1 MGLVLAPLQQWLFLS
16 AASVSVGCVA
26 WRLFVAPRAAASVPA
41 DTAAVLGRIAERV
54 AGLGLIA
61 SLTLLV
67 AWALRMV
74 AQVAAFRD
82 PFVPLWEDV
91 SFLLF
96 ETFWGTVWMAQGV
109 LLVLLAIAFWR
120 ARAAGPSST
129 PQEAPPVWWIA
140 AALAIAMVTTLA
152 LSSHA
157 MGVERGRPWLV
168 AADALH
174 GLTAGTWIGSLAVIL
189 AVGRVGAGGD
199 TDVGAFAAQ
208 IRSFSPLALA
218 SGIAL
223 VTMGSLLS
231 WTHVQSWANLFGTP
245 YGRILTAKVG
255 LAGVVFAAGFWN
267 WRRGLP
273 DCDHPQGA
281 EALRARAAGEVF
293 MAMGVLLLTA
303 VLVNSPKPG
312 E

>member
-1 MGLVLAPLQQWLFLS
+1 
-16 AASVSVGCVA
+16 
-26 WRLFVAPRAAASVPA
+26 
-41 DTAAVLGRIAERV
+41 
-54 AGLGLIA
+54 
-61 SLTLLV
+61 
-67 AWALRMV
+67 
-74 AQVAAFRD
+74 VAAFRD

-96 ETFWGTVWMAQGV
+96 ETFWGTVWMVQGG

-120 ARAAGPSST
+120 ARAVGATSEPRVAT
-129 PQEAPPVWWIA
+129 PVWWIA
-140 AALAIAMVTTLA
+140 GALALAMVTTLA

-189 AVGRVGAGGD
+189 AVGRGGAEGGA
-199 TDVGAFAAQ
+199 DVGAFAAQ

-223 VTMGSLLS
+223 VSMGSLLS
-231 WTHVQSWANLFGTP
+231 WTHVQSWANLFGTS
-245 YGRILTAKVG
+245 YGRILSAKVG

-273 DCDHPQGA
+273 DCDHPRGA
-281 EALRARAAGEVF
+281 AALRARAAGEVLF
-293 MAMGVLLLTA
+293 AVGVLLLTA

>member
-16 AASVSVGCVA
+16 AASLAIGCVA
-26 WRLFVAPRAAASVPA
+26 WRLFVAPRAAASA
-41 DTAAVLGRIAERV
+41 SATSAAA
-54 AGLGLIA
+54 LGLIA
-61 SLTLLV
+61 QRVARLGLAAALALV
-67 AWALRMV
+67 LAWALRMV

-96 ETFWGTVWMAQGV
+96 ETFWGTVWMVQGV

-120 ARAAGPSST
+120 ARAAGPTSD
-129 PQEAPPVWWIA
+129 PQVTTPVWWIA
-140 AALAIAMVTTLA
+140 GALAVAMVTTLA

-157 MGVERGRPWLV
+157 MSVERGRSWFV

-189 AVGRVGAGGD
+189 AVGRGAPAGDAEVG
-199 TDVGAFAAQ
+199 VFATQ

-231 WTHVQSWANLFGTP
+231 WTHVQSWANLFGTT
-245 YGRILTAKVG
+245 YGRILAAKVG
-255 LAGVVFAAGFWN
+255 LAGAVLAAGFWN

-273 DCDHPQGA
+273 DCDRPPGA
-281 EALRARAAGEVF
+281 ALLRARAAGEVF
-293 MAMGVLLLTA
+293 LAVGVLLLTA

>member
-1 MGLVLAPLQQWLFLS
+1 MRLVLAPLQQWLFLS
-16 AASVSVGCVA
+16 AVSLAVGCVA
-26 WRLFVAPRAAASVPA
+26 WRLFVAPRAAASARPA
-41 DTAAVLGRIAERV
+41 SAPALSLIAERV
-54 AGLGLIA
+54 ARLGLVA
-61 SLTLLV
+61 ALV
-67 AWALRMV
+67 LVLAWALRMV

-109 LLVLLAIAFWR
+109 LAVLLAIAFRR
-120 ARAAGPSST
+120 ARAAGPT
-129 PQEAPPVWWIA
+129 FDPPLTPPVWWIA
-140 AALAIAMVTTLA
+140 GALALGMVTTLA

-174 GLTAGTWIGSLAVIL
+174 GLAAGTWIGSLAVIL
-189 AVGRVGAGGD
+189 AVGRGTAESD

-208 IRSFSPLALA
+208 IRSYSPLALA

-223 VTMGSLLS
+223 LTMGSLLS
-231 WTHVQSWANLFGTP
+231 WTHVQSWANLFGTQ
-245 YGRILTAKVG
+245 YGRILAAKVG
-255 LAGVVFAAGFWN
+255 LAGAVFVAGFWN

-273 DCDHPQGA
+273 RCDHPQGA
-281 EALRARAAGEVF
+281 AALRVRAAGEVF
-293 MAMGVLLLTA
+293 MAVGVLLLTA

>member
-1 MGLVLAPLQQWLFLS
+1 MAAVLAPLQQWIFLS
-16 AASVSVGCVA
+16 AASLAVGCAA
-26 WRLFVAPRAAASVPA
+26 WRLLVAPRAARSCA
-41 DTAAVLGRIAERV
+41 DSTREDLRRIGERV
-54 AGLGLIA
+54 ARLGLGA
-61 SLTLLV
+61 ALV
-67 AWALRMV
+67 LVLAWALRMV
-74 AQVAAFRD
+74 AQVMAFRD
-82 PFVPLWEDV
+82 PFVPLREDV

-109 LLVLLAIAFWR
+109 LVVLLVIGFWI
-120 ARAAGPSST
+120 ARAS
-129 PQEAPPVWWIA
+129 APAWWFVA
-140 AALAIAMVTTLA
+140 VVALGVVTTLA

-189 AVGRVGAGGD
+189 AVGRGAD
-199 TDVGAFAAQ
+199 RSHLDVSAFAAQ

-218 SGIAL
+218 SGITL
-223 VTMGSLLS
+223 VTMGLALS
-231 WTHVQSWANLFGTP
+231 WTHVQTFANLFGTP
-245 YGRILTAKVG
+245 YGRILIAKVG
-255 LAGVVFAAGFWN
+255 LAGAVFAAGFWN

-273 DCDHPQGA
+273 DCEHPRGAAALQG
-281 EALRARAAGEVF
+281 RAAGEVF
-293 MAMGVLLLTA
+293 LALGVLLLTA

>member
-16 AASVSVGCVA
+16 AASVSIGCVA
-26 WRLFVAPRAAASVPA
+26 WRLFVAPRAAASVPP
-41 DTAAVLGRIAERV
+41 DTAAALGRIAARV
-54 AGLGLIA
+54 ADLALVTA
-61 SLTLLV
+61 MTLLL
-67 AWALRMV
+67 AWVLRMV

-109 LLVLLAIAFWR
+109 LVLLLAIAFWR
-120 ARAAGPSST
+120 ARAAGPSTT
-129 PQEAPPVWWIA
+129 PREAPAVWWIA
-140 AALAIAMVTTLA
+140 AGLAAGVVTTLA

-157 MGVERGRPWLV
+157 MGVERARPFFV

-174 GLTAGTWIGSLAVIL
+174 GLTAGTWIGSLAVVL
-189 AVGRVGAGGD
+189 AVGRLGPGGTD
-199 TDVGAFAAQ
+199 DVGVFAAQ

-218 SGIAL
+218 SGITL
-223 VTMGSLLS
+223 VVMGSLLS
-231 WTHVQSWANLFGTP
+231 WTHVQSWANLVGTP
-245 YGRILTAKVG
+245 YGRILAAKVG
-255 LAGVVFAAGFWN
+255 LAAVVFAAGFWN

-273 DCDHPQGA
+273 DCDHLEGA
-281 EALRARAAGEVF
+281 AALRSRAAGEVF
-293 MAMGVLLLTA
+293 MALGVLLLTA

>member
-1 MGLVLAPLQQWLFLS
+1 
-16 AASVSVGCVA
+16 
-26 WRLFVAPRAAASVPA
+26 
-41 DTAAVLGRIAERV
+41 
-54 AGLGLIA
+54 
-61 SLTLLV
+61 
-67 AWALRMV
+67 MV

-96 ETFWGTVWMAQGV
+96 ETFWGTVWMAQGA

-120 ARAAGPSST
+120 ARAAGPSTT
-129 PQEAPPVWWIA
+129 PGEAPAVWWIT
-140 AALAIAMVTTLA
+140 AALAVAVVATLA

-157 MGVERGRPWLV
+157 MGVERGRAWFV

-189 AVGRVGAGGD
+189 AVGRVGSGGAN
-199 TDVGAFAAQ
+199 DVGAFAAQ

-218 SGIAL
+218 SGITL
-223 VTMGSLLS
+223 VVMGSLLS
-231 WTHVQSWANLFGTP
+231 WTHVQSLANLVGTP
-245 YGRILTAKVG
+245 YGRILAAKVG

-273 DCDHPQGA
+273 RCDHPEGA
-281 EALRARAAGEVF
+281 AALRARAAGEVF
-293 MAMGVLLLTA
+293 MALGVLLLTA

>member
-1 MGLVLAPLQQWLFLS
+1 MGLVLAPLQQWLFLC
-16 AASVSVGCVA
+16 AASLAIGCIA
-26 WRLFVAPRAAASVPA
+26 WRLFVAPRAAASAPMDV
-41 DTAAVLGRIAERV
+41 AAALGLIAERV
-54 AGLGLIA
+54 ARLGLLA
-61 SLTLLV
+61 ALALLL

-82 PFVPLWEDV
+82 PFVPLREDV

-109 LLVLLAIAFWR
+109 LLGLLAIAFWR
-120 ARAAGPSST
+120 ARAAGVSDPRVTT
-129 PQEAPPVWWIA
+129 PMWWTA
-140 AALAIAMVTTLA
+140 AALALAMVTTLA

-157 MGVERGRPWLV
+157 MGVDRGRSWFV

-189 AVGRVGAGGD
+189 AVGRGGAKGGAA
-199 TDVGAFAAQ
+199 VGAFAAQ

-223 VTMGSLLS
+223 VAMGSLLS

-255 LAGVVFAAGFWN
+255 VASAVFAAGLWN

-273 DCDHPQGA
+273 DCDHPPGA
-281 EALRARAAGEVF
+281 AALRGRAAGEVF
-293 MAMGVLLLTA
+293 LAVGVLLLTA

-312 E
+312 D

>member
-1 MGLVLAPLQQWLFLS
+1 
-16 AASVSVGCVA
+16 
-26 WRLFVAPRAAASVPA
+26 
-41 DTAAVLGRIAERV
+41 
-54 AGLGLIA
+54 
-61 SLTLLV
+61 
-67 AWALRMV
+67 
-74 AQVAAFRD
+74 
-82 PFVPLWEDV
+82 
-91 SFLLF
+91 LF
-96 ETFWGTVWMAQGV
+96 ETFWGTVWMVQGV
-109 LLVLLAIAFWR
+109 LLVLLAIVFWR
-120 ARAAGPSST
+120 ARAAGPTSDPRVT
-129 PQEAPPVWWIA
+129 TPVWWIA
-140 AALAIAMVTTLA
+140 GALALAMVTTLA

-157 MGVERGRPWLV
+157 MSVKGGRPWFV

-189 AVGRVGAGGD
+189 AVGRGGEAGGEIG
-199 TDVGAFAAQ
+199 VFAAQ

-245 YGRILTAKVG
+245 YGRILAVKVG
-255 LAGVVFAAGFWN
+255 LAGIVFAAGFWN

-281 EALRARAAGEVF
+281 AALRARAAGEVF
-293 MAMGVLLLTA
+293 MAVGVLLLTA
-303 VLVNSPKPG
+303 VLVNSAKPG

>member
-16 AASVSVGCVA
+16 AASLAVGCVA
-26 WRLFVAPRAAASVPA
+26 WRLIIAPRASAAAPA
-41 DTAAVLGRIAERV
+41 ACAPA
-54 AGLGLIA
+54 LGLIA
-61 SLTLLV
+61 ARVARLGLLAALALV
-67 AWALRMV
+67 LAWALRMV

-96 ETFWGTVWMAQGV
+96 ETFWGTVWMVQGV

-120 ARAAGPSST
+120 ARAAGPTSDPRVAT
-129 PQEAPPVWWIA
+129 PVWWIA
-140 AALAIAMVTTLA
+140 GGLALAIVATLA

-157 MGVERGRPWLV
+157 MSVERGRPWFV

-189 AVGRVGAGGD
+189 AVGRVGTEGG

-245 YGRILTAKVG
+245 YGRILAVKVG
-255 LAGVVFAAGFWN
+255 LAGAVFAAGFWN

-273 DCDHPQGA
+273 DCDHPPGA
-281 EALRARAAGEVF
+281 AALRARAAGEVF
-293 MAMGVLLLTA
+293 LAVGVLLLTA
-303 VLVNSPKPG
+303 ILVNSPKPG